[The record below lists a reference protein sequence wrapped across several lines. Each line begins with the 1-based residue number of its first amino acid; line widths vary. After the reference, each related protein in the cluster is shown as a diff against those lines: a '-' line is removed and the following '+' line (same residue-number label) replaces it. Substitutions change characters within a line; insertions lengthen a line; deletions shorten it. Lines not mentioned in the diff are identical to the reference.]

1 MITVGADVRNVDP
14 VDVPKHHP
22 FGPPLASIA
31 AVAQFD
37 ERLREARK
45 ENDALDH
52 TGQALADALKLQ
64 QNTQQRAAAPTK
76 HGRRRKGQVIDLD
89 QRTFIKPKRR
99 RLFKTF
105 LILEASAAVIA
116 VAVLVIYLV
125 THHNTVT

>member
-1 MITVGADVRNVDP
+1 M
-14 VDVPKHHP
+14 
-22 FGPPLASIA
+22 
-31 AVAQFD
+31 AQFD
-37 ERLREARK
+37 ERLREARQQ
-45 ENDALDH
+45 NDAHDS

-64 QNTQQRAAAPTK
+64 HDTQQRVSAPGSK
-76 HGRRRKGQVIDLD
+76 RGRRRKGQVIDLD

-105 LILEASAAVIA
+105 LALEASAAVIA

>member
-1 MITVGADVRNVDP
+1 MSTRTMYRCIIRTDQR
-14 VDVPKHHP
+14 
-22 FGPPLASIA
+22 LASITG
-31 AVAQFD
+31 VAQFD

-45 ENDALDH
+45 ENDARDS

-64 QNTQQRAAAPTK
+64 QNTQQRAAAPNKK
-76 HGRRRKGQVIDLD
+76 HGRRRKGAVIDLD

-105 LILEASAAVIA
+105 LILEATVAIIA
-116 VAVLVIYLV
+116 VAVLVGYLL